1 MGDGLFWENV
11 YKRSASH
18 YNLLPLYTLYGL
30 LFWKTGVNPSK
41 STAVW
46 TSRRLQWIS
55 TPKSPKRPSA
65 LPSEQPIHRLGS
77 SLLHR
82 ISFASSYLGPRTRSD
97 TVPPCTHTTRSSFA
111 IRTRSWRTTR
121 VSPPVTRR
129 SPVSDPPVPAIGP
142 KPTLLVAPKPNGD
155 VFTCGQRSGYS
166 ICIPHL
172 SRSYGAFVGIESW
185 DDIATGGVFS
195 PAGALQPAPRPRLKT
210 WCSRCSP

>member
-1 MGDGLFWENV
+1 MENG
-11 YKRSASH
+11 RPPDPIRASRQ
-18 YNLLPLYTLYGL
+18 PFG
-30 LFWKTGVNPSK
+30 PP
-41 STAVW
+41 
-46 TSRRLQWIS
+46 RRLQWIS

-65 LPSEQPIHRLGS
+65 LPSEQPIRRLGS

-121 VSPPVTRR
+121 VSPAPVTRR

-142 KPTLLVAPKPNGD
+142 KPNGD

-166 ICIPHL
+166 ICVPHL
-172 SRSYGAFVGIESW
+172 SRSAYGAPLGIESLNRHRHRGSVLSSGSL
-185 DDIATGGVFS
+185 ATGAPSTIKHLVFTVFTIES
-195 PAGALQPAPRPRLKT
+195 CL
-210 WCSRCSP
+210 W